1 MQIVELCNPAWMTMN
16 LQARDKEGAIQEL
29 STLLLHSDRISSLEP
44 YVEAVREREEQV
56 STGVG
61 MGIGIPHGKSSA
73 VLLPSIAFGRSQQGV
88 DFDAIDN
95 QPVYLVFLL
104 AVPSSFVDREYMK
117 TLARLARLLVHESF
131 REKLMNASSK
141 EDILAAI
148 QAAEAR
154 FGQGVARRAGELT
167 SAQAESA
174 NGGVKR

>member
-1 MQIVELCNPAWMTMN
+1 MQIVELCSPAWMTMD
-16 LQARDKEGAIQEL
+16 LQAKDKEGAIQEL
-29 STLLLHSDRISSLEP
+29 ATLLLHSDRISSLEP

-73 VLLPSIAFGRSQQGV
+73 VVLPSIAFGRSQQGV

-104 AVPSSFVDREYMK
+104 AVPASFGDREYMK

-141 EDILAAI
+141 EDVLAAI
-148 QAAEAR
+148 HTVEAR
-154 FGQGVARRAGELT
+154 FEQGAARREGERT
-167 SAQAESA
+167 STQADSA
-174 NGGVKR
+174 NGGVMR